1 MVLAFFSEDFQ
12 KASRDK
18 TEINDL
24 QMKHTMVSFEV
35 QKKKKAKKEINQ
47 EKWSKNELK
56 IRNKYKRKENK
67 YKNSKIIILN
77 KPS

>member
-47 EKWSKNELK
+47 EKWSKNGLK

-67 YKNSKIIILN
+67 YKNSQIIILN

>member
-35 QKKKKAKKEINQ
+35 QKKKMAKKEINQ
-47 EKWSKNELK
+47 EKWNKNELK

-67 YKNSKIIILN
+67 YKNSKIMILN

>member
-24 QMKHTMVSFEV
+24 QMKHTMVSFEA
-35 QKKKKAKKEINQ
+35 QKKKMAKKEINQ
-47 EKWSKNELK
+47 EKWSKNDLK

>member
-24 QMKHTMVSFEV
+24 QMKYTMVSFEV

-47 EKWSKNELK
+47 EKWSKNGLK

>member
-1 MVLAFFSEDFQ
+1 MILAFFSEDFQ

-24 QMKHTMVSFEV
+24 QMKHTMVSFEA

-47 EKWSKNELK
+47 EKWSKNGLK

>member
-47 EKWSKNELK
+47 EKWSKNGLK

>member
-18 TEINDL
+18 TEIIDL
-24 QMKHTMVSFEV
+24 QMKHTMVSFEA
-35 QKKKKAKKEINQ
+35 QKKKMAKKEINQ

>member
-24 QMKHTMVSFEV
+24 QMKHTMVSFEA
-35 QKKKKAKKEINQ
+35 QKKKMAKKEINR